1 VWENEPEM
9 WAGDVLTGSLAGQEV
24 TTHHSGLLRASV
36 SIRYD
41 MRPCFA
47 LNPARG
53 DALAANQTEIGWKL
67 TLDRGAM
74 TLL

>member
-1 VWENEPEM
+1 
-9 WAGDVLTGSLAGQEV
+9 
-24 TTHHSGLLRASV
+24 
-36 SIRYD
+36 

-47 LNPARG
+47 RNPARG
-53 DALAANQTEIGWKL
+53 EALAANQTEIGWKL